1 MPLDEAR
8 KLRNIYHILDKE
20 YDFDGSIPQE
30 KVIEILRMF
39 DANPTAHDERQ
50 LLVELDVNNDLFVS
64 FREMCSYFAVK
75 GWVTAVESK
84 EHKIL
89 KLRSFLEIFD
99 VNKDGK
105 WGTRSSKHV
114 HAAVHRD
121 HSLEPE
127 CMLFVLILVFLIFFL
142 CLN

>member
-50 LLVELDVNNDLFVS
+50 LLAELDVNNDLFVS

-105 WGTRSSKHV
+105 WVPAPANMCTLRFIETILWNLSVVCINIG
-114 HAAVHRD
+114 
-121 HSLEPE
+121 
-127 CMLFVLILVFLIFFL
+127 VLIFSLP
-142 CLN
+142 